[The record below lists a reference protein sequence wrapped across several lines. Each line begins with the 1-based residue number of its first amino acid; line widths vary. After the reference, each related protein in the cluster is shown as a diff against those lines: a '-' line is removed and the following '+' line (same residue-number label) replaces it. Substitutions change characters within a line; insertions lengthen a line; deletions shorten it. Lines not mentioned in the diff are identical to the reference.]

1 MSSCQRGQR
10 IMFSVVFTPPP
21 PCHHGIVWVIP
32 VISLFLANTVSPVQA
47 CLTFTGDISWE
58 QYKKKRA
65 WASYLIPRWRSHCYA
80 RPTPL
85 RFQTTIDV
93 KGFCLRGKLYSM
105 SFSSQQY

>member
-10 IMFSVVFTPPP
+10 VLFSVVFTPPHP
-21 PCHHGIVWVIP
+21 SHHGSVWVLP
-32 VISLFLANTVSPVQA
+32 VISLLLANTVSPVQA
-47 CLTFTGDISWE
+47 CLSILLEIFRGSN
-58 QYKKKRA
+58 KPA

-93 KGFCLRGKLYSM
+93 KGFFLRGKLYSM
-105 SFSSQQY
+105 SFSSQQ